1 LIFLAFYAAG
11 RTLVQPSPLAP
22 LPNGEYTWERGTRA
36 PGGTGIAVPTGTVG
50 MMGFSGRGAAVC
62 NGIDDLNC
70 ADFADAAAAQAH
82 LEACGDEDRL
92 DGDGDGRACE
102 GR

>member
-1 LIFLAFYAAG
+1 
-11 RTLVQPSPLAP
+11 
-22 LPNGEYTWERGTRA
+22 
-36 PGGTGIAVPTGTVG
+36 